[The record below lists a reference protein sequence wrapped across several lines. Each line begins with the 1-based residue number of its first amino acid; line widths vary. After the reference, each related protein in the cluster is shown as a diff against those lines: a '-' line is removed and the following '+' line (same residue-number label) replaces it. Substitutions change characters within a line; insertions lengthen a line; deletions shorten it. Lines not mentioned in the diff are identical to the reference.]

1 MENNLVSIYAPSIRA
16 LDLEKISS
24 AQSIPSDFLLGK
36 DGELSTYYIPFDY
49 VNTKAKVV
57 LVGITPGFTQ
67 WKNAMH
73 EAQKQLLSG
82 APEKSAWIA
91 AKRIGAFSG
100 AMRNNLINLL
110 DSIGVNTWLRIGCC
124 DALFSSHADLVQ
136 TTSILRHPVFINGD
150 NYNGT
155 PSMVRTPFLRN
166 QILTHFAQEVAQL
179 NDPIFIPLGPK
190 VSEAIAWLTEQ
201 GVLNKDRIL
210 DGLPHPSGANAE
222 RIAYFL
228 GRKEKGALS
237 AKTNAAQLDA
247 VKSALMRRMEALA

>member
-1 MENNLVSIYAPSIRA
+1 ML
-16 LDLEKISS
+16 
-24 AQSIPSDFLLGK
+24 
-36 DGELSTYYIPFDY
+36 
-49 VNTKAKVV
+49 
-57 LVGITPGFTQ
+57 
-67 WKNAMH
+67 

-91 AKRIGAFSG
+91 AKRVGAFSG

-110 DSIGVNTWLRIGCC
+110 DSIGVNTWLRIRSC

-155 PSMVRTPFLRN
+155 PNMVRTPFLRHH
-166 QILTHFAQEVAQL
+166 ILAHFAQEVAQI

-190 VSEAIAWLTEQ
+190 VTEAMAWLAEQ
-201 GVLNKDRIL
+201 GVLDKDRIL

-228 GRKEKGALS
+228 GRKAKSALS
-237 AKTNAAQLDA
+237 SKTNAEQLDA
-247 VKSALMRRMEALA
+247 VKSALTLKMATLA